1 MAHAAPRPQIMPG
14 QRPDRIRVFSERAH
28 AVAKLAGPVVL
39 GLVYGCWA
47 ATNQRHGGPLTGWN
61 ILFGFLTALVFA
73 VLCITLLNVAPK
85 LRREV
90 HAVLW
95 GAFSGAAVGFL
106 VNQSNMSVMRS
117 TALGLVVAAGVFAFL
132 FYRYYTHEDA
142 QGHRIE

>member
-14 QRPDRIRVFSERAH
+14 QRPEGIRVFGERAH
-28 AVAKLAGPVVL
+28 AVAKLAGPIAL
-39 GLVYGCWA
+39 GLVYGYWA
-47 ATNQRHGGPLTGWN
+47 AANQRYGGPLTGWN

-73 VLCITLLNVAPK
+73 ALCIALLNVASK

-95 GAFSGAAVGFL
+95 GAFSGAAIGFL
-106 VNQSNMSVMRS
+106 VNQSHTSVLRS
-117 TALGLVVAAGVFAFL
+117 AALGVAVAAGVSAFL

-142 QGHRIE
+142 QGHHTE

>member
-1 MAHAAPRPQIMPG
+1 MAHAAPRPQIMPR
-14 QRPDRIRVFSERAH
+14 QRPEGIRVFSERTH
-28 AVAKLAGPVVL
+28 AVAKLAVPIVL
-39 GLVYGCWA
+39 GLVYGSWA
-47 ATNQRHGGPLTGWN
+47 ATNRRYGGPLTGWN

-73 VLCITLLNVAPK
+73 VLCITLLSVAPK

-95 GAFSGAAVGFL
+95 GAFSGAAIGFL
-106 VNQSNMSVMRS
+106 VSQSNMSVLRS
-117 TALGLVVAAGVFAFL
+117 AALGVGVMAGVFAFL

>member
-14 QRPDRIRVFSERAH
+14 QQPGGIRVFSERAH
-28 AVAKLAGPVVL
+28 AAAKLAVPVVL
-39 GLVYGCWA
+39 GLIYGYWA
-47 ATNQRHGGPLTGWN
+47 AANQRYGGPVTGWN
-61 ILFGFLTALVFA
+61 ILFGFLTALAFA
-73 VLCITLLNVAPK
+73 VLCVALLSVASK

-106 VNQSNMSVMRS
+106 VNQSHTSVLRS
-117 TALGLVVAAGVFAFL
+117 AALGVAVAASVFVSL

-142 QGHRIE
+142 QGHLIE